1 MSSDYTSFCLFT
13 VIVVEGFTVMNRVLP
28 VTIAIFRYILVC
40 KAETAE
46 RFGKTKL
53 ARLLTLV
60 NFLVPTLMVMG
71 SIVCRDHVHYYTKC
85 IGREEIYEFDLDHL
99 ENGAKTLW
107 DKGVTLSLPIY
118 HPFRILSFLVLLS
131 YIVVIPAVYFAIYRF
146 RKKHDDMITGKY

>member
-1 MSSDYTSFCLFT
+1 
-13 VIVVEGFTVMNRVLP
+13 MNRVLP
-28 VTIAIFRYILVC
+28 VTIALFRYLLVC

-60 NFLVPTLMVMG
+60 NFLVPTLMVIG

-118 HPFRILSFLVLLS
+118 HPFRIVTYLVMLS
-131 YIVVIPAVYFAIYRF
+131 YIVVIPALCLAV
-146 RKKHDDMITGKY
+146 TL